1 MDAASKSS
9 LPAVLDP
16 FSASVIAQLHEQ
28 IARKNQALHAAEEI
42 MQQLREA
49 LRLKRIKEFGKQS
62 EKLSDLQLEL
72 LAGEPCV
79 SREEVAGEVNRSPL
93 PDASASAQPDNTPV
107 AKASSAR
114 QKHPG
119 RNELPSHLER
129 VKRIIACAACGVAD
143 STFADEGLV
152 GVPEEIRRRSGYCL
166 YAEALGEADA
176 VIELLTNWAENSMRP
191 IAMGRRNW
199 LQIGSKEAGPKIA
212 AIFSLI
218 ESCRKMNIPI
228 RQYLADVLPGLADR
242 SIQALAELTPAA
254 YEAKL
259 AK

>member
-129 VKRIIACAACGVAD
+129 VKRIIACAPEQCACGQCGKEKKV
-143 STFADEGLV
+143 
-152 GVPEEIRRRSGYCL
+152 IGYERTEVLSMKPVEYFVTVLLREKRACTNGR
-166 YAEALGEADA
+166 ELGR
-176 VIELLTNWAENSMRP
+176 VI
-191 IAMGRRNW
+191 
-199 LQIGSKEAGPKIA
+199 K
-212 AIFSLI
+212 
-218 ESCRKMNIPI
+218 
-228 RQYLADVLPGLADR
+228 
-242 SIQALAELTPAA
+242 
-254 YEAKL
+254 
-259 AK
+259 